1 MTAAVASSVQEGIR
15 VIFWAGPAGLRK
27 DGKLP
32 RVWDSGPVA
41 SPHVAR
47 GDVPDPG
54 HRGARWLVLGAFGI
68 WVTGLLLW
76 ETSWVWG
83 LAVSVAGG
91 AVLMVGLTSVARGT
105 FSSAT
110 VWGITV
116 PMSVS
121 LILISQG
128 VGQPDFG
135 VRVVL
140 IGIGA
145 LGIVLVFLHVLDE
158 RTRIE
163 QQLAQRALS
172 EQRSQLA
179 ADVHDVVGHTLS
191 ASMLHT
197 TAARLAVRCDPEA
210 AIASL
215 ERAEQH
221 GRRSLDDIR
230 SVVRLLRA
238 DEPSTRPPTPGTDEI
253 PALVHEFSSAGAE
266 ISYSAPSTIDDLPAA
281 TALTVYRVVQE
292 GLTNAIRH
300 GVGEVAVTL
309 TRDHDAVHVEIEN
322 ERVRP
327 DVPAPTGS
335 GLTGMRD
342 RVRAAGGTL
351 QSGAAHAGS
360 TWLLRAS
367 IPT

>member
-1 MTAAVASSVQEGIR
+1 MASSVPKWIR

-27 DGKLP
+27 DGPLLS
-32 RVWDSGPVA
+32 VWDSGRVA
-41 SPHVAR
+41 SLHVAR
-47 GDVPDPG
+47 GDVPDHR
-54 HRGARWLVLGAFGI
+54 HRGARWLVLGAFAI
-68 WVTGLLLW
+68 WVAGLLLW

-83 LAVSVAGG
+83 LVVSVAGG
-91 AVLMVGLTSVARGT
+91 AALMVGLTAVSRST

-121 LILISQG
+121 LVLISQG
-128 VGQPDFG
+128 VGQPSFG

-145 LGIVLVFLHVLDE
+145 LGIVLVFLYVLDE

-163 QQLAQRALS
+163 QQLAQRALA

-197 TAARLAVRCDPEA
+197 TAARLAVRSDPDA

-238 DEPSTRPPTPGTDEI
+238 DDKPSSRPPTPGTDEI
-253 PALVHEFSSAGAE
+253 PALVDEFRSAGAV
-266 ISYSAPSTIDDLPAA
+266 ISYSAPDGLGDLPAA
-281 TALTVYRVVQE
+281 VALTVYRVVQE
-292 GLTNAIRH
+292 GLTNAARH
-300 GVGEVAVTL
+300 GVGQVEVAL
-309 TRDHDAVHVEIEN
+309 TRDPGAVSVEIEN
-322 ERVRP
+322 DRAREGPRP
-327 DVPAPTGS
+327 AGS
-335 GLTGMRD
+335 GLAGMRD
-342 RVRAAGGTL
+342 RVEAVGGTL
-351 QSGAAHAGS
+351 EAHPAQGGGR
-360 TWLLRAS
+360 WLLRAR

>member
-1 MTAAVASSVQEGIR
+1 M
-15 VIFWAGPAGLRK
+15 
-27 DGKLP
+27 
-32 RVWDSGPVA
+32 A
-41 SPHVAR
+41 SPQVAR
-47 GDVPDPG
+47 SDVADPV
-54 HRGARWLVLGAFGI
+54 HRGGRWLVLGAFAI

-83 LAVSVAGG
+83 LVVSVTGG
-91 AVLMVGLTSVARGT
+91 AALMVGLTSVARST
-105 FSSAT
+105 FSTAT

-121 LILISQG
+121 LVLISQG
-128 VGQPDFG
+128 VSQNNFG

-145 LGIVLVFLHVLDE
+145 LGILLVFLHVLDE
-158 RTRIE
+158 RSRIE
-163 QQLAQRALS
+163 QQFTQRALN

-197 TAARLAVRCDPEA
+197 TAARLAVRTDPAA

-215 ERAEQH
+215 ERAERH
-221 GRRSLDDIR
+221 GRRSLEDIR

-238 DEPSTRPPTPGTDEI
+238 DGPSTRPPSLGTGEI
-253 PALVHEFSSAGAE
+253 PALVDEFRSAGVP

-281 TALTVYRVVQE
+281 TDLTVYRVVQE
-292 GLTNAIRH
+292 GLTNAVRH
-300 GVGEVAVTL
+300 GAGEVAVTLTLTL
-309 TRDHDAVHVEIEN
+309 TRDHDAVHIEIEN
-322 ERVRP
+322 ARALPAVPRP
-327 DVPAPTGS
+327 SGS
-335 GLTGMRD
+335 GLAGMRD
-342 RVRAAGGTL
+342 RVSAAGGTL
-351 QSGAAHAGS
+351 QSEADHAGS
-360 TWLLRAS
+360 AWLLRAS

>member
-1 MTAAVASSVQEGIR
+1 M
-15 VIFWAGPAGLRK
+15 
-27 DGKLP
+27 
-32 RVWDSGPVA
+32 A

-47 GDVPDPG
+47 SDAPDHR
-54 HRGARWLVLGAFGI
+54 HRGARWLVLVAFAI

-83 LAVSVAGG
+83 LVVSVAGG
-91 AVLMVGLTSVARGT
+91 AALMVGLTAVSRST

-121 LILISQG
+121 LVLISQG
-128 VGQPDFG
+128 VGQPSFG

-140 IGIGA
+140 IGVGA

-163 QQLAQRALS
+163 EQLAQRALA

-197 TAARLAVRCDPEA
+197 TAARLAVRSDPDA

-238 DEPSTRPPTPGTDEI
+238 EESSTRPPTPETDEI
-253 PALVHEFSSAGAE
+253 PALVDEFRSAGAA
-266 ISYSAPSTIDDLPAA
+266 ISYSAPDGLDDLPAA
-281 TALTVYRVVQE
+281 IALTVYRVVQE
-292 GLTNAIRH
+292 GLTNAVRH
-300 GVGEVAVTL
+300 GVGHVEVAL
-309 TRDHDAVHVEIEN
+309 TRDPGAVTVEIEN
-322 ERVRP
+322 DRAREGSG
-327 DVPAPTGS
+327 PAGS
-335 GLTGMRD
+335 GLAGMRD
-342 RVRAAGGTL
+342 RVEAVGGTL
-351 QSGAAHAGS
+351 EAHPAQGGGR
-360 TWLLRAS
+360 WLLRVR
-367 IPT
+367 IPM